1 MFRHAGEIA
10 LKSGDRAAAEHY
22 LRESAELN
30 TVGSEQARI
39 TLASLTQQARQ

>member
-10 LKSGDRAAAEHY
+10 LKSGDKAAAEHY

-30 TVGSEQARI
+30 SMGSEQARI
-39 TLASLTQQARQ
+39 TLASLTPDMRR